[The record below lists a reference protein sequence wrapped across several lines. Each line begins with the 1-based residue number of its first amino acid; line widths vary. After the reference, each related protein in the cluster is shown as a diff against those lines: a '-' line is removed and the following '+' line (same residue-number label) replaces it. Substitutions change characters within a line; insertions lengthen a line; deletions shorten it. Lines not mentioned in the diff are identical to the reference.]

1 MYMYVPCQVRFSW
14 LCTYVWLPTVSTAF
28 LGDVEGN
35 SELIEKIGVEVDTIL
50 KATAKAFDPSLY
62 CLPGDHN
69 IVRGGLS
76 YTSPANQWKLGLET
90 KLRFQKAKW

>member
-1 MYMYVPCQVRFSW
+1 MWF
-14 LCTYVWLPTVSTAF
+14 PTVSTAI

-50 KATAKAFDPSLY
+50 KATAKAFDPSL

-76 YTSPANQWKLGLET
+76 YTSPANQ
-90 KLRFQKAKW
+90 